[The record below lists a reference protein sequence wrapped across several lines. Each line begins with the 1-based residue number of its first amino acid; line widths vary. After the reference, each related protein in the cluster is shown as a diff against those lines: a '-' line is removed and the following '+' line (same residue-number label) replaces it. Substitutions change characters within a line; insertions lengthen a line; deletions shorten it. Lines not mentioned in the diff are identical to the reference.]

1 MDLFRRELDTGCMTR
16 RILQTMNHVQRA
28 LGRLGAAMIR
38 LWLRLVGRTVE
49 PETMTLDEYRAHV
62 RQRRRARAAR

>member
-1 MDLFRRELDTGCMTR
+1 
-16 RILQTMNHVQRA
+16 MNHVQRA